1 MCNFK
6 STIILI
12 RKKIIALNTLVN
24 DPELYQLLYSNQFV
38 FLYVLVKKKRW
49 MNLLVDQ
56 SGLCLTRV
64 GVRALLS
71 ERIVGN

>member
-12 RKKIIALNTLVN
+12 WKKIIALNTLVN
-24 DPELYQLLYSNQFV
+24 DPELYQSLYSNQFV
-38 FLYVLVKKKRW
+38 FVPLCSRQKKEMDEFVGW
-49 MNLLVDQ
+49 